1 MRIKPIEVVADYPL
15 GPDGNPDPGIVELF
29 DYLFPGVA
37 NPRIDAN
44 HAGTAIT
51 AHNPK
56 LAMLMAGMSRFM
68 VLDFEWSKRPD
79 LRELAFATLHL
90 KLKAAYPFESRLA
103 PAKASGLTA
112 EQLALIPLW
121 ENASVFDEEQRLVI
135 EYANAVVACDVPD
148 VLFARVVERY
158 GEKGAVELTSLIGFW
173 SCWAM
178 LLSAIR
184 P

>member
-1 MRIKPIEVVADYPL
+1 MRGFV
-15 GPDGNPDPGIVELF
+15 
-29 DYLFPGVA
+29 
-37 NPRIDAN
+37 
-44 HAGTAIT
+44 
-51 AHNPK
+51 
-56 LAMLMAGMSRFM
+56 S
-68 VLDFEWSKRPD
+68 
-79 LRELAFATLHL
+79 
-90 KLKAAYPFESRLA
+90 
-103 PAKASGLTA
+103 
-112 EQLALIPLW
+112 ALIPLW

>member
-1 MRIKPIEVVADYPL
+1 MN
-15 GPDGNPDPGIVELF
+15 GPSARTF
-29 DYLFPGVA
+29 AAF
-37 NPRIDAN
+37 
-44 HAGTAIT
+44 
-51 AHNPK
+51 
-56 LAMLMAGMSRFM
+56 
-68 VLDFEWSKRPD
+68 
-79 LRELAFATLHL
+79 AFATLHL
-90 KLKAAYPFESRLA
+90 KLKAAYPFRSRLA

-135 EYANAVVACDVPD
+135 EYTNAVVACDVPD

-178 LLSAIR
+178 LLVQFVHSRTPSLNSHDAFHLK
-184 P
+184 PMPG